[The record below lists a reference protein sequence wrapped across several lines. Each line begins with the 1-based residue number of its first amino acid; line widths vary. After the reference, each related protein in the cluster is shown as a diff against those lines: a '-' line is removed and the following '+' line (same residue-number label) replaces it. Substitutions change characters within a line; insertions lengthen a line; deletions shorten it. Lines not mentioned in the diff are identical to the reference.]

1 MVIIK
6 EVDLIKKFTIILF
19 FIIFIFSISCIEKI
33 PTPFSEEFEQSY
45 PIEKEV
51 LLSIENFNGSV
62 TITKWGENS
71 ILIKAEKKSFLGKG
85 DLNNVKIEIVKNGE
99 FKINSIKHTKNPQ
112 VAVTYN
118 IKVPEKVIL
127 KDIITSNGNIEIVDL
142 RGDSNLKSSN
152 GYIKVINHIGNIRVD
167 TSNGRIEVT
176 NLIGNA
182 TLNSSNGKIL
192 VDGCERVTQI
202 ETSNASIEIK
212 RTKEIG
218 DIKTSNAKIEAD
230 VYKIREGGAR
240 IFTSNG
246 SIYANIK
253 RDLNINLEVETSN
266 GKIDVK
272 DLNLSL
278 DILKETYLKGKL
290 NNGGE
295 TLSIKTSNS
304 NIYLSP
310 LP

>member
-1 MVIIK
+1 M
-6 EVDLIKKFTIILF
+6 
-19 FIIFIFSISCIEKI
+19 
-33 PTPFSEEFEQSY
+33 
-45 PIEKEV
+45 
-51 LLSIENFNGSV
+51 
-62 TITKWGENS
+62 
-71 ILIKAEKKSFLGKG
+71 
-85 DLNNVKIEIVKNGE
+85 
-99 FKINSIKHTKNPQ
+99 
-112 VAVTYN
+112 
-118 IKVPEKVIL
+118 
-127 KDIITSNGNIEIVDL
+127 
-142 RGDSNLKSSN
+142 
-152 GYIKVINHIGNIRVD
+152 
-167 TSNGRIEVT
+167 
-176 NLIGNA
+176 
-182 TLNSSNGKIL
+182 NSSNGKIL

-218 DIKTSNAKIEAD
+218 DIKTSNGKIEAT

-253 RDLNINLEVETSN
+253 SDLNINLEVETSN
-266 GKIDVK
+266 GKIEVK

-310 LP
+310 IP